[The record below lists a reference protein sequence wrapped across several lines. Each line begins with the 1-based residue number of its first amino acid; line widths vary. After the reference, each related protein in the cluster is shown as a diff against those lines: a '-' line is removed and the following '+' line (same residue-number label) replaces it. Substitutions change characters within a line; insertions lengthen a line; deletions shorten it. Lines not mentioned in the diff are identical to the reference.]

1 MRKFILSLVAASSVL
16 AACNSEVKT
25 TANVDSSVAIPADTS
40 STEIAESFSDG
51 CYAYIKNR
59 DTASLTLK
67 VANDEVTGD
76 LSYKLFEKDS
86 NKGTIAGEIKGD
98 TIIAEYDFNS
108 EGARSIREIV
118 FLKKNG
124 KLYEGFGEVETK
136 GMKTIFKNRAN
147 LKFDGGL
154 VFDPADCK

>member
-1 MRKFILSLVAASSVL
+1 MRKLILTLVAAGSVL
-16 AACNSEVKT
+16 AACNNEKKT
-25 TANVDSSVAIPADTS
+25 ETITDSSSINPVDT
-40 STEIAESFSDG
+40 TVTVNDQNFANG

-59 DTASLTLK
+59 DTVSLTLK
-67 VANDEVTGD
+67 VAGEEITGD

-118 FLKKNG
+118 FLKKDG
-124 KLYEGFGEVETK
+124 KLYEGFGDVETK
-136 GMKTIFKNRAN
+136 GTKVVFKNRAALN
-147 LKFDGGL
+147 FDGGL
-154 VFDPADCK
+154 VFDPTACK

>member
-1 MRKFILSLVAASSVL
+1 M
-16 AACNSEVKT
+16 
-25 TANVDSSVAIPADTS
+25 
-40 STEIAESFSDG
+40 
-51 CYAYIKNR
+51 
-59 DTASLTLK
+59 TLK
-67 VANDEVTGD
+67 VANEEITGD
-76 LSYKLFEKDS
+76 LSYKLYEKDS

-108 EGARSIREIV
+108 EGVRSIREIV

-136 GMKTIFKNRAN
+136 GTKTLFKNRAN
-147 LKFDGGL
+147 LNFDGGL

>member
-1 MRKFILSLVAASSVL
+1 MRKYILTIITASALL
-16 AACNSEVKT
+16 AACNSEEKKAA
-25 TANVDSSVAIPADTS
+25 TADSSVVIPADT
-40 STEIAESFSDG
+40 TVAKTPEPFRDG
-51 CYAYIKNR
+51 CYEYVKNR

-67 VANDEVTGD
+67 LAGEEITGN

-118 FLKKNG
+118 LLKKDG

-136 GMKTIFKNRAN
+136 GMKTVFKNRAD
-147 LKFDGGL
+147 LKFEESI